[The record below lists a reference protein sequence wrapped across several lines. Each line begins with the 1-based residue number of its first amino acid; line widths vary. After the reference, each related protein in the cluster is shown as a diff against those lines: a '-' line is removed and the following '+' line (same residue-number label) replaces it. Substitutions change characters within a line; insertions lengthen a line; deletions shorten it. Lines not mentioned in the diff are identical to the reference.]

1 MKKLSLEQVT
11 IPSWSDFRIMKM
23 KRAGLL
29 KIQPTS
35 NGWKTFGGAN
45 I

>member
-1 MKKLSLEQVT
+1 
-11 IPSWSDFRIMKM
+11 MKM

-45 I
+45 IWLSIAKFLCECVISLSC